1 VYLEHR
7 LNHPE
12 PQINQGS
19 HFTIGSEEPSM
30 AKNNYESEFKQ
41 QFGEKNSL
49 PLPTV
54 ANSNEGNNIILGFG
68 SNPPQTNY
76 QLDFVGG

>member
-1 VYLEHR
+1 
-7 LNHPE
+7 
-12 PQINQGS
+12 
-19 HFTIGSEEPSM
+19 M